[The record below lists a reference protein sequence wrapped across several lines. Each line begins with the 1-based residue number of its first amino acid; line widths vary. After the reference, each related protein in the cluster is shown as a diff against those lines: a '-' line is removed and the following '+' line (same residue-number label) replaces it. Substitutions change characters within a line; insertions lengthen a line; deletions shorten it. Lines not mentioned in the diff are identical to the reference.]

1 MADVAFK
8 RWFLPE
14 TPDLV
19 GQLKKQLAVT
29 IEGADAFAGWA
40 KGEPYTSAELRE
52 IEARGD
58 AEKRDLLISLR
69 EAFVT
74 TIEPEDLFTLSRGID
89 WILNGLGDLL
99 GEAEVLDASPDE
111 GLGEMAELLAKAL
124 RELDTAL
131 GTLEVSEAE
140 ATAAADRS
148 IQFVRDLQARYFVGM
163 ASTLELKGRA
173 VRIGRRE
180 LYRRLRMIGVIT
192 IDVAERV
199 VYSVVKES

>member
-19 GQLKKQLAVT
+19 GQLRTQLAVT
-29 IEGADAFAGWA
+29 IEGAEAFTGWA
-40 KGEPYTSAELRE
+40 RGEPCTSADLRE

-58 AEKRDLLISLR
+58 AEKRDLLVSLR

-74 TIEPEDLFTLSRGID
+74 TVEPEDLFTLSREID
-89 WILNGLGDLL
+89 WILNGLGDLV
-99 GEAEVLDASPDE
+99 GEAEVLDATPDE
-111 GLGEMAELLAKAL
+111 GIVEMAELLVKAL

-131 GTLEVSEAE
+131 GMLEVSEPE

-148 IQFVRDLQARYFVGM
+148 IRLIRDLQARYFVGM
-163 ASTLELKGRA
+163 ASTLQLKGRA

-180 LYRRLRMIGVIT
+180 LYRRLRRVGETT

>member
-1 MADVAFK
+1 VADVAFK

-19 GQLKKQLAVT
+19 GQLRKQLAVT
-29 IEGADAFAGWA
+29 IEGADAFAGWTE
-40 KGEPYTSAELRE
+40 GGSQTLAELRE
-52 IEARGD
+52 IESRGD
-58 AEKRDLLISLR
+58 AAKRDLLVSLR

-89 WILNGLGDLL
+89 WILNGLGDLV
-99 GEAEVLDASPDE
+99 GEAEVLDARPDE
-111 GLGEMAELLAKAL
+111 GLGEMAGLLTKAL
-124 RELDTAL
+124 RELDTAI
-131 GTLEVSEAE
+131 GMLEVSEAE

-148 IQFVRDLQARYFVGM
+148 IQFVRDLQARYFEGM
-163 ASTLELKGRA
+163 ASTLELKGR
-173 VRIGRRE
+173 VTRIGRRE
-180 LYRRLRMIGVIT
+180 LYRRLRRIGETT

>member
-1 MADVAFK
+1 MADLAFK

-19 GQLKKQLAVT
+19 GQLKSQLAVT
-29 IEGADAFAGWA
+29 MEGAEAFTEWA
-40 KGEPYTSAELRE
+40 RGEPYTAAELRE

-58 AEKRDLLISLR
+58 AAKRDLLVSLR

-74 TIEPEDLFTLSRGID
+74 TVEPEDLFTLSREID
-89 WILNGLGDLL
+89 WILNGLGDLV
-99 GEAEVLDASPDE
+99 GEAEVFDASPDQ
-111 GLGEMAELLAKAL
+111 GIAEMAELLVKAL

-131 GTLEVSEAE
+131 GMLEVSERE

-148 IQFVRDLQARYFVGM
+148 IQLIRDLQARYFVGM
-163 ASTLELKGRA
+163 ASTLQLKGRA

-180 LYRRLRMIGVIT
+180 LYRRLRRVGETT

>member
-1 MADVAFK
+1 MADLAFK

-19 GQLKKQLAVT
+19 GQLREQLAVT
-29 IEGADAFAGWA
+29 IEGAETFTGWA
-40 KGEPYTSAELRE
+40 TGEPYTSADLRE

-58 AEKRDLLISLR
+58 AAKRDLLVSLR

-89 WILNGLGDLL
+89 WILNGLGDLV

-111 GLGEMAELLAKAL
+111 GLGEMAKLLEKAL

-131 GTLEVSEAE
+131 GMLELSQAE

-148 IQFVRDLQARYFVGM
+148 IQFVRDLQARYFEGM
-163 ASTLELKGRA
+163 ASTLELKGR
-173 VRIGRRE
+173 VTRIGRRE
-180 LYRRLRMIGVIT
+180 VYRRLRRVGETTV
-192 IDVAERV
+192 DVAERV